1 VYNAFLSALLI
12 IEKERKERRK
22 KEGKKGREEERKGG
36 KGKTHTNIHH
46 K

>member
-1 VYNAFLSALLI
+1 MYNVFLSALLI

-22 KEGKKGREEERKGG
+22 KEGKKGREEEGKGG
-36 KGKTHTNIHH
+36 KGKTHTNIPH